1 MIEEVK
7 YTWKNF
13 VAVLLAL
20 LTLLLIGMVGYMMI
34 EGWSWHDALYMTF
47 ITFST
52 VGYGEVGPLHW
63 GGRLFSMIIIL
74 TGLVILAM
82 FSANITSFLVRRQFL
97 TNLRHKRMRKE
108 IEKLSGHTILCGAG
122 ETGKT
127 VISEFLKAQK
137 PLVVI
142 EEKQEIL
149 NQVKEAHARIR
160 VIQGDATK
168 DETLMEA
175 NIEHAGGLITALS
188 EDTANLF
195 VVISARVLKPDLN
208 IVARAVDP
216 HTASK
221 MYKAGATHVISPNL
235 TEGMRMAATV
245 LRPTVVSFLDV
256 MSKDDELGLR
266 LEEFI
271 VKPGSSFAGK
281 KLKELEIPM
290 RTGLIVLGVKKR
302 SQEGEKFTYNPQSTT
317 LIEENDVMIML
328 GDTEKIGKLHDLSW
342 R

>member
-1 MIEEVK
+1 MIEDVK
-7 YTWKNF
+7 YTWKNL
-13 VAVLLAL
+13 VAVSLSLLG
-20 LTLLLIGMVGYMMI
+20 LLLFGMIGYMII
-34 EGWSWHDALYMTF
+34 ESWSWHDALYMTF

-52 VGYGEVGPLHW
+52 VGVGEVGTLHW
-63 GGRLFSMIIIL
+63 SGRLFSMMIIL

-82 FSANITSFLVRRQFL
+82 FSANVTSFLVRRQFL
-97 TNLRHKRMRKE
+97 TSLRNKKMKKE
-108 IEKLSGHTILCGAG
+108 IEKLSGHPILCGAG

-127 VISEFLKAQK
+127 VINEFMKAQK
-137 PLVVI
+137 PVVVI
-142 EEKQEIL
+142 EEKQEIIS
-149 NQVKEAHARIR
+149 QVKEAHPGVR

-168 DETLMEA
+168 DETLWEA

-188 EDTANLF
+188 EDIANLF
-195 VVISARVLKPDLN
+195 VVISARALKPDLN

-256 MSKDDELGLR
+256 M
-266 LEEFI
+266 I
-271 VKPGSSFAGK
+271 
-281 KLKELEIPM
+281 I
-290 RTGLIVLGVKKR
+290 
-302 SQEGEKFTYNPQSTT
+302 
-317 LIEENDVMIML
+317 L